1 MNRDTIKRMAYAAG
15 VTEEEFGLSVGWG
28 DLERFAKLVETKV
41 RDEDREQALAFLRQL
56 HDSFSLASNPTG
68 LRGRK

>member
-1 MNRDTIKRMAYAAG
+1 MNRETIKRMAYAAG

-56 HDSFSLASNPTG
+56 HDSFSLASSPTG
-68 LRGRK
+68 LMGRK